1 MRHGRA
7 CGTATA
13 WYQGLPAVLVGQV
26 REAPKGSSPR
36 LRTARRHPWQRR
48 ERRGHRAPAAG
59 ELRTRLQH
67 KTGADPLTVSR
78 ATPAREFSIGS
89 LQLLPLSIRRAI
101 CSPERAEAT
110 TSAPPRP
117 AARHGKRRVPI
128 ELRALRVLCSVEDGC
143 SASHAPRCGVHL
155 AAPRNTRLRRRRAV
169 RSRSPRGRRR
179 RVPTAHLAIGTSEM
193 AAGESR
199 TARRSIRSGPRRA
212 RKPVSERRRAKH
224 RSGPSAR
231 PKPRRIARRAA

>member
-7 CGTATA
+7 CGTATT

-110 TSAPPRP
+110 TSALPRP
-117 AARHGKRRVPI
+117 AASHGKRRVPI

-169 RSRSPRGRRR
+169 RSRSPR
-179 RVPTAHLAIGTSEM
+179 SC
-193 AAGESR
+193 S
-199 TARRSIRSGPRRA
+199 
-212 RKPVSERRRAKH
+212 
-224 RSGPSAR
+224 SAQR
-231 PKPRRIARRAA
+231 C